1 MIKLIHGADLH
12 LDSPFSGLTPE
23 QAAGRRQEQR
33 ELLDR
38 LAGLARDRE
47 ADLVLLSG
55 DLLDS
60 RRTYRETAQA
70 LARSLGSL
78 SCPVFLAPG
87 NHDFY
92 GPHSLY
98 AALDWPENVHIFTSG
113 AVQRV
118 EVPGL
123 DCVVYGRAFL
133 GPRED
138 CSPLEGFRAERDG
151 RVQLMAVHGEVDGRG
166 EYGPIS
172 REDIARS
179 GLDYLALGHIH
190 QASGLQREGDT
201 FWAYPGCSE
210 GRGFDELGSKGVL
223 YVEAEPGN
231 CRAEFVPLCRRRYQV
246 LSVDV
251 TGAEDLAAAVQAALP
266 PDTAEDIYRILLTG
280 ERGAETLDLEGLTRA
295 LAPRFYGLTL
305 RDQTRLPTDL
315 WKRREEDTLTGLFLR
330 AMWTKCQEEPE
341 ERTYQ
346 MAARFGLAA
355 LEGGEDVSL

>member
-33 ELLDR
+33 QLLNR
-38 LAGLARDRE
+38 LAELARDRGV
-47 ADLVLLSG
+47 DLVLLSG
-55 DLLDS
+55 DLLDG
-60 RRTYRETAQA
+60 RQTYRETAQA
-70 LARSLGSL
+70 LARALESLP
-78 SCPVFLAPG
+78 CPVFLAPG

-92 GPHSLY
+92 GAHSLY
-98 AALDWPENVHIFTSG
+98 AALDWPKNVHIFTSG

-118 EVPGL
+118 EIPGL

-138 CSPLEGFRAERDG
+138 HSPLEDFRAERDG
-151 RVQLMAVHGEVDGRG
+151 RVQIMAIHGRG

-172 REDIARS
+172 REEIARS

-201 FWAYPGCSE
+201 FWAYPGCPE
-210 GRGFDELGSKGVL
+210 GRGFDELGDKGVL
-223 YVEAEPGN
+223 YVEAEPGT
-231 CRAEFVPLCRRRYQV
+231 CRAEFVPLCRRRYQI

-251 TGAEDLAAAVQAALP
+251 TGAEDLAAAVRAVLP

-280 ERGAETLDLEGLTRA
+280 ERGVEALDIEGLTRA

-305 RDQTRLPTDL
+305 RDRTRVQRAVWD
-315 WKRREEDTLTGLFLR
+315 RMEEDTLTGLFLR
-330 AMWTKCQEEPE
+330 FMAARCREEPE
-341 ERTYQ
+341 NEILQ
-346 MAARFGLAA
+346 QAVRFGLAA
-355 LEGGEDVSL
+355 LENGEDVAP